1 MIPLIQ
7 LASQVLVLLVIARAL
22 LSWFPAANPSLAP
35 VRLLYQTTDPLL
47 RPIQRVLPTLG
58 GIDFSPF
65 VAILIVQLA
74 ARLLVG
80 MLGVR

>member
-7 LASQVLVLLVIARAL
+7 LASQVVVLLVIARAL
-22 LSWFPAANPSLAP
+22 LSWFPAANRGLAP

-80 MLGVR
+80 MLGVG